1 MVRGVTGSG
10 AEGHGTMIAV
20 LIATDTRIYR
30 DGLVLALRDHPIVTV
45 AGMAASAVEALD
57 GIRTLN
63 PGVVLLDTGMAGA
76 VDVAHF
82 ARGHPSEPKVVALS
96 VIDVDAEKVTKS
108 VAVGEF
114 PWGVAVKD

>member
-1 MVRGVTGSG
+1 
-10 AEGHGTMIAV
+10 MIAV

-76 VDVAHF
+76 
-82 ARGHPSEPKVVALS
+82 
-96 VIDVDAEKVTKS
+96 TKS
-108 VAVGEF
+108 R
-114 PWGVAVKD
+114 